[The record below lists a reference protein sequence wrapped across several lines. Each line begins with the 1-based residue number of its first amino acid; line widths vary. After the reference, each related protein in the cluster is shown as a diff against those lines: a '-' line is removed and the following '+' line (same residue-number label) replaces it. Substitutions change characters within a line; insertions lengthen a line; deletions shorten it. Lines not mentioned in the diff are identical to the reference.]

1 MELCPYNY
9 FRWSG
14 YFRGSWVSFVTTG
27 RIEGHNNYFKDC
39 CLMNSQSTFPFLK
52 YRHKMAILSKGR
64 EPDDFELHNF
74 KNLAYYYSSLRS
86 NFVRMWISI
95 DFGNLSLRGYLP
107 LIRKESVGWSCCLR
121 QGGLPFARN
130 LSLESFSNSYLC
142 FWLSL
147 LHSVSY
153 LFFINWSP
161 SLSLCTVF
169 DVISSIT

>member
-14 YFRGSWVSFVTTG
+14 YFQGSLVSFVTTG
-27 RIEGHNNYFKDC
+27 PIEGHNNYFKDC

-64 EPDDFELHNF
+64 EPHDFELHNF
-74 KNLAYYYSSLRS
+74 KNLTYQYSSLRS

-107 LIRKESVGWSCCLR
+107 LIRKESVTYMD
-121 QGGLPFARN
+121 GLAVYVKEGF
-130 LSLESFSNSYLC
+130 
-142 FWLSL
+142 L
-147 LHSVSY
+147 LHGIY
-153 LFFINWSP
+153 L
-161 SLSLCTVF
+161 
-169 DVISSIT
+169 